1 MKFCKNMF
9 FGPAGAHQLCDCK
22 LVKLA
27 EITPCSDWSESSLAL
42 IGADSFVI
50 QKFCPSAEGNLF
62 ELCRT
67 ILFVPVSNL
76 PSHSLI

>member
-50 QKFCPSAEGNLF
+50 QKFCPQPKETCLNFAELF
-62 ELCRT
+62 C
-67 ILFVPVSNL
+67 LFLYQISPLTV
-76 PSHSLI
+76 